1 MDSRGITFFGL
12 VAALLTLTAGL
23 HAEDAPTAETLAGIW
38 AMQSVSVNGEPQ
50 GGNDGSYLV
59 LRDDGTFRIIK
70 RGQKP
75 TGKWRVEEGSLV
87 LEGDDGYTMRGDVE
101 LADDELTFTVV
112 EGGDTVELTYERTEL
127 EEAPPAPDA

>member
-1 MDSRGITFFGL
+1 MNSRGITLFGL

-23 HAEDAPTAETLAGIW
+23 HAEDAPSAEKLAGIW
-38 AMQSVSVNGEPQ
+38 EVQAVSVNGEPQ

-87 LEGDDGYTMRGDVE
+87 LEGDDGVSMRGEVE

-112 EGGDTVELTYERTEL
+112 EGGETIELAYKRTDL
-127 EEAPPAPDA
+127 EEEPPASDA